1 MITETARI
9 IENAG
14 WLTFDRLLRMGVGLF
29 VTVWIARYL
38 GPQNYGLLNYAVSF
52 AGLFSALAYLGL
64 RGIVVQDMIHH
75 PRRAQVTLGT
85 AFALRLFAAVP
96 IYAAILIA
104 YAAMRPADPYGLSI
118 VAIVAASVLI
128 QAFEII
134 DHWFQAHVQSRYAV
148 WARIAAF
155 VVVSLLR
162 VVLIGRHASL
172 RAFAWVLLLEGV
184 LVLWDPS
191 ISITARGTGW
201 LSGATTGAAPK
212 SCWPGAGRWFFEGMM
227 IVIYMT
233 IDQVMLGVMV
243 NDTAVGI
250 YNAATRVSGVWY
262 FIPAAIVESVT
273 PALLRS
279 KQTSDSLYYSRLARL
294 FSLLVLISVSV
305 AAPLALCSTQI
316 IRGLFGPSYAAAGP
330 ILAIHIW
337 AAPFVFLGLAQ
348 SPWSINEGLTVL
360 SFQRAA
366 IGAAS
371 NVVLN
376 LLLIPQFGGLGAA
389 VATVVSYALAAFF
402 SNAIDKRTRRIFFL
416 QLRAFTLR
424 DLFG

>member
-1 MITETARI
+1 
-9 IENAG
+9 
-14 WLTFDRLLRMGVGLF
+14 MGVGLF
-29 VTVWIARYL
+29 LTVWIARYL
-38 GPQNYGLLNYAVSF
+38 GPENYGLLNYAISF
-52 AGLFSALAYLGL
+52 AGLFSAFAYLGL
-64 RGIVVQDMIHH
+64 RGIVVQDVIHH
-75 PRRAQVTLGT
+75 PQRADVTLGT
-85 AFALRLFAAVP
+85 SFALRLLAAVP
-96 IYAAILIA
+96 IYAAILVA
-104 YAAMRPADPYGLSI
+104 YAALRPADHYGLSV

-148 WARIAAF
+148 WAKSAAF

-162 VVLIGRHASL
+162 IVLIGLHAPL
-172 RAFAWVLLLEGV
+172 QAFAWVLLLEGALGALGSV
-184 LVLWDPS
+184 YFYHRTGNRMAQWRYDWGRAKELLAKSWPLV
-191 ISITARGTGW
+191 
-201 LSGATTGAAPK
+201 
-212 SCWPGAGRWFFEGMM
+212 FEGMM

-233 IDQVMLGVMV
+233 IDQVMLGIMV
-243 NDTAVGI
+243 NDAAVGI

-279 KQTSDSLYYSRLARL
+279 KQSSESLYYSRLGRL

-305 AAPLALCSTQI
+305 AAPLALCSTTI
-316 IRGLFGPSYAAAGP
+316 IRSLFGSSYAAAGP

-337 AAPFVFLGLAQ
+337 TAPFVFLGLAQ
-348 SPWSINEGLTVL
+348 NPWSINEGLTVL

-366 IGAAS
+366 IGAAG

-376 LLLIPQFGGLGAA
+376 LLLIPRFGGLGAA
-389 VATVVSYALAAFF
+389 TATVVSFALAAFF